1 MDYPPN
7 PQSAIPM
14 YLCLFEDDQ
23 VLHLLPLVHTRPV
36 YDLRLGIRTVL
47 ETTREAFGSP
57 PTLLHTRPVLA
68 AVAGQSF
75 ADYLVNRVPDGLA
88 VLFVNGRYIAE
99 DGPVLER
106 LRRAVQGEPGRVF
119 VQGDTVVAAWVP
131 QATNRLVQTEAI
143 TRATFEGMPE
153 EPVEGVRCIGRL
165 WELIGELK
173 PALVRD
179 FRARTKGYRIYE
191 YPHAVIHPSVL
202 LAEGEHIHIGP
213 RSVIKPGAILNAEA
227 GPVYID
233 ADVVVMERAVIRG
246 PAYIGP
252 HTQVKVGASLESC
265 AIGPVCRVGGE
276 VIESVLH
283 SCTNKAHPG
292 FLGQSYLGS
301 WCNLG
306 ADTNSS
312 NLKNDYGP
320 VSLHNEY
327 LGTTEDSGLT
337 FLALFMGDHSKSGID
352 TMFNTGTVVGV
363 SCNLYGS
370 GFHPTFI
377 PSFSWGDPQN
387 RYVPY
392 RLAKALHVAER
403 VMARRNVA
411 FTDADRAL
419 LTALYQATDAART
432 RFVRG

>member
-1 MDYPPN
+1 
-7 PQSAIPM
+7 M

-36 YDLRLGIRTVL
+36 YALRLGIRTLL

-68 AVAGQSF
+68 AVTRQHV
-75 ADYLVNRVPDGLA
+75 ADLLVNHIPEGLE
-88 VLFVNGRYIAE
+88 VLFVNGRYLAE

-106 LRRAVQGEPGRVF
+106 LRKAVRGEPGRVF

-131 QATNRLVQTEAI
+131 GATSRLVQAEAV
-143 TRATFEGMPE
+143 TRATFDGLPE
-153 EPVEGVRCIGRL
+153 EPVEGARCIGRL
-165 WELIGELK
+165 WHLIAEIR
-173 PALVRD
+173 PALARD
-179 FRARTKGYRIYE
+179 FQARTKGYRLYE
-191 YPHAVIHPSVL
+191 HPNAVIHPSVI

-213 RSVIKPGAILNAEA
+213 EAVIKPGVILNAEA
-227 GPVYID
+227 GPIYID
-233 ADVVVMERAVIRG
+233 AHAVVMERAVIRG

-252 HTQVKVGASLESC
+252 HTQVKVGASLEGC

-283 SCTNKAHPG
+283 SYTNKAHPG

-320 VSLHNEY
+320 VSLYNEH
-327 LGTTEDSGLT
+327 LGTSEDSGLT

-363 SCNLYGS
+363 SCNLYGT
-370 GFHPTFI
+370 GFHPTFL
-377 PSFSWGDPQN
+377 PSFAWGDPQN

-411 FTDADRAL
+411 FTEADRAL
-419 LTALYQATDAART
+419 LTAVYQSTEAARA
-432 RFVRG
+432 RLAGR